1 MSEILVGELTVPSN
15 YVLIDFENVHPKNLE
30 LLAEHPLNVYVF
42 VGENQAKIPFDLA
55 DSMQLLGKDARYI
68 KIAGT
73 GQNALDFHI
82 AYYIGLLAAK
92 EPDASFYI
100 ISKDKGFD
108 PLVRHLNS
116 KKIHTQ
122 RQKDLGE
129 IPFLQLSK
137 TTSVDEQITAIVQNL
152 GGRGQSRPRKVKTLQ
167 NTINSLFTKKLNQA
181 ELTALVKELQKRKL
195 IVVDQSNV
203 SYKLPH

>member
-1 MSEILVGELTVPSN
+1 MPSN
-15 YVLIDFENVHPKNLE
+15 YVLIDFENVQPKNLE
-30 LLAEHPLNVYVF
+30 LLAEHPLKVYVF

-82 AYYIGLLAAK
+82 AYYVGLLAAK

-137 TTSVDEQITAIVQNL
+137 TTSVDEQITAIVKNL

>member
-1 MSEILVGELTVPSN
+1 MPSN
-15 YVLIDFENVHPKNLE
+15 YVLIDFENVQPKNLE
-30 LLAEHPLNVYVF
+30 LLAEHPLKVYVF

-55 DSMQLLGKDARYI
+55 DSMQLLGNNARYI
-68 KIAGT
+68 KITGN

-82 AYYIGLLAAK
+82 AYYVGLLAAK

-108 PLVRHLNS
+108 PLIRHLTN
-116 KKIHTQ
+116 KKIHIQ

-129 IPFLQLSK
+129 LPFLQLSK
-137 TTSVDEQITAIVQNL
+137 TTSIDEQIAAIVKNL

-167 NTINSLFTKKLNQA
+167 NTINTLFTKKLNQK
-181 ELTALVKELQKRKL
+181 ELAALVQELQKRKL
-195 IVVDQSNV
+195 IVVNQSNV

>member
-1 MSEILVGELTVPSN
+1 MPSN
-15 YVLIDFENVHPKNLE
+15 YVLIDFENVQPKNLE
-30 LLAEHPLNVYVF
+30 LLAEHPLKVYVF
-42 VGENQAKIPFDLA
+42 VGETQSRIPFDLA
-55 DSMQLLGKDARYI
+55 DSMQLLGSNARYV
-68 KIAGT
+68 KITGT

-108 PLVRHLNS
+108 PLVRHLTG
-116 KKIHTQ
+116 KKVTIQ
-122 RQKDLGE
+122 RHKDLGE
-129 IPFLQLSK
+129 MPFLQLSG
-137 TTSVDEQITAIVQNL
+137 TTSIDERVAAIVKNL

-167 NTINSLFTKKLNQA
+167 NTINTLFAKKLEQK
-181 ELTALVKELQKRKL
+181 ELKALVNELQKRKL
-195 IVVDQSNV
+195 IVVNQSNV